1 MVELWWSDAVIA
13 SPSHK
18 ETEESI
24 ITDEQRQGLEEM
36 DKHQYNT
43 KSFKRILNDL
53 VDTVQERNLIHQ
65 IYKNVENV
73 IQYATNLDKA
83 MRTANEA
90 LIRNGEDVSDFNKH
104 TYLLESMIYHMARL
118 INDEKRHS
126 KEEKAIEGM
135 NKDVCIYDDLYNSVQ
150 NNLELGQEIKNYKE
164 LCRILNQETLGG
176 KQKQLQIL
184 DFQRY
189 FEFQKVGHKFV
200 ITDIFTEPI
209 PKEDKRKMGNNSIYV
224 KYIEVILL
232 HFLSKQKNYTCV
244 LKKNQIWL
252 LLGMV
257 SKKYNNIPM
266 EDLEKLDY
274 SINSFMVNHF
284 YQRCNQRLE
293 RILFTALNNLKNR
306 KLLSYQEQIIIVPVK
321 GVGFIASDD
330 DIRRLDAVAHS
341 VLESMGLISMI
352 QVYCKFKSR
361 EFYDE
366 VNDRLRELYGWKYS
380 FKQYKLI
387 YTPENIIKAIP
398 ESEVEL
404 QRLTLNDS
412 IIETINDGASK
423 LLEKNENKWNKAYEK
438 AQKEYLAFGI
448 GNPRISNSEVVDEN
462 GQKVFHY
469 PPYYMEA
476 QRLLAEELLRIG
488 NKKPVDTPTTAEKL
502 DEELDELF
510 ACMKI

>member
-1 MVELWWSDAVIA
+1 MEGW
-13 SPSHK
+13 
-18 ETEESI
+18 I
-24 ITDEQRQGLEEM
+24 ITEKEKEELKEM
-36 DKHQYNT
+36 DSHQYNT
-43 KSFKRILNDL
+43 ESFAKRLSNLFDVVQKKNL
-53 VDTVQERNLIHQ
+53 VYQVYENLRQ
-65 IYKNVENV
+65 S
-73 IQYATNLDKA
+73 IQYATNLNKA
-83 MRTANEA
+83 MVVANRILQE
-90 LIRNGEDVSDFNKH
+90 NNEDVSDINKH

-118 INDEKRHS
+118 INEEERHS
-126 KEEKAIEGM
+126 KEGRIIEGM
-135 NKDVCIYDDLYNSVQ
+135 GNNARVYDELYNNVQ
-150 NNLELGQEIKNYKE
+150 NNLELGQEVKNYGE
-164 LCRILNQETLGG
+164 LCKILNQEPLGG
-176 KQKQLQIL
+176 KQKQLQML
-184 DFQRY
+184 NFQRY

-200 ITDIFTEPI
+200 ITDVFAEPI
-209 PKEDKRKMGNNSIYV
+209 EKEDKRKSGNNSIYV

-232 HFLSKQKNYTCV
+232 HFLSKQKNYTCI
-244 LKKNQIWL
+244 LRKSQIWL
-252 LLGMV
+252 LLGMIN
-257 SKKYNNIPM
+257 KKYDNIPT
-266 EDLEKLDY
+266 EDLENLDY
-274 SINSFMVNHF
+274 CINSFMVNHF

-306 KLLSYQEQIIIVPVK
+306 KLLSYQEQIIIVPIK
-321 GVGFIASDD
+321 GDGFIASDN

-366 VNDRLRELYGWKYS
+366 VNERLSELYGWRYS

-387 YTPENIIKAIP
+387 YTPENIIRAIP
-398 ESEVEL
+398 ESEIEL

-412 IIETINDGASK
+412 IIETINDGATK
-423 LLEKNENKWNKAYEK
+423 LLEKNENKWNTAYERAK
-438 AQKEYLAFGI
+438 KEYLAFGI
-448 GNPRISNSEVVDEN
+448 GNPRISDNEVVDEN

-488 NKKPVDTPTTAEKL
+488 NRKPIDPLTPTEKL

>member
-1 MVELWWSDAVIA
+1 MEC
-13 SPSHK
+13 
-18 ETEESI
+18 I
-24 ITDEQRQGLEEM
+24 ITEKEKRELEEM
-36 DKHQYNT
+36 DSHQYNT
-43 KSFKRILNDL
+43 ESFVKKLDDL
-53 VDTVQERNLIHQ
+53 FNVVQNGNLVYQ
-65 IYKNVENV
+65 VYKNIRGV
-73 IQYATNLDKA
+73 IQYASNLNKI
-83 MRTANEA
+83 MMTANRILTE
-90 LIRNGEDVSDFNKH
+90 NGEDVSDIHKH

-118 INDEKRHS
+118 INSEDQRS
-126 KEEKAIEGM
+126 KEGRAIEGM
-135 NKDVCIYDDLYNSVQ
+135 NKEICIYDKLYSNVQ
-150 NNLELGQEIKNYKE
+150 NNLELGQEVKNYRE
-164 LCRILNQETLGG
+164 LCNILDQKVLGG
-176 KQKQLQIL
+176 KQKQLQL
-184 DFQRY
+184 LEFQRY
-189 FEFQKVGHKFV
+189 FEFQKVGHRFV
-200 ITDIFTEPI
+200 ITDIFAQPI
-209 PKEDKRKMGNNSIYV
+209 EKEDKRRNGNNSIYV

-232 HFLSKQKNYTCV
+232 HFLSKQKDYTCI

-257 SKKYNNIPM
+257 SKKYDNIPL

-274 SINSFMVNHF
+274 CINSFMVNHF

-306 KLLSYQEQIIIVPVK
+306 KLLTYQEQIIIVPVK
-321 GVGFIASDD
+321 GAGFIASDN

-366 VNDRLRELYGWKYS
+366 VNDRLRELYGWRYS

-398 ESEVEL
+398 ESEIEL

-412 IIETINDGASK
+412 IIETINEGAAK
-423 LLEKNENKWNKAYEK
+423 LLEKNENKWNMAYERAK
-438 AQKEYLAFGI
+438 KEYLAFGI
-448 GNPRISNSEVVDEN
+448 GNPRIPDSEIVDEK

-476 QRLLAEELLRIG
+476 QRMLAEELLRIG
-488 NKKPVDTPTTAEKL
+488 NKKPLDPSTTAEKL

-510 ACMKI
+510 ACIKI